1 MVVAGLSSSAGG
13 HGGKRSVGEAG
24 CWERKKKKRDET
36 RERKR
41 RKEVRVKSEGR
52 DGKAQIGGG

>member
-1 MVVAGLSSSAGG
+1 ML
-13 HGGKRSVGEAG
+13 E
-24 CWERKKKKRDET
+24 ERKNKKRDET
-36 RERKR
+36 SERKR